1 MFFSYR
7 NLKTNIL
14 GIKDQLRANAYK
26 YPALIPTM
34 PWLDNSA
41 PSKPSIHSVTDGPNG
56 ATISWNNNAG
66 NDAAYF
72 VIYRFNRGQLID
84 GNNSSVIV
92 TTIRNNGSEVLSY
105 VDKAV
110 TNSSDYTYAV
120 SAVDRLHNESDLVPA
135 STPEPKP
142 EPKPQFKDVSTNH
155 WALTYI
161 NFLAEKKIISGFP
174 DGTFKPED
182 RLTRLQAIFMI
193 LNEKGIKDLSNVS
206 NPNFIDVNPST
217 LWVQRNC
224 KKQLN

>member
-1 MFFSYR
+1 MGGLFNTSSLLGIGHNAANYDVITKWWNNEAQGKNIHLYIGQAAYKINNDSDKAWENPTEINNQLALNSTLQNIKGSMFFSYR

-120 SAVDRLHNESDLVPA
+120 SE
-135 STPEPKP
+135 
-142 EPKPQFKDVSTNH
+142 
-155 WALTYI
+155 
-161 NFLAEKKIISGFP
+161 
-174 DGTFKPED
+174 
-182 RLTRLQAIFMI
+182 
-193 LNEKGIKDLSNVS
+193 
-206 NPNFIDVNPST
+206 
-217 LWVQRNC
+217 
-224 KKQLN
+224 